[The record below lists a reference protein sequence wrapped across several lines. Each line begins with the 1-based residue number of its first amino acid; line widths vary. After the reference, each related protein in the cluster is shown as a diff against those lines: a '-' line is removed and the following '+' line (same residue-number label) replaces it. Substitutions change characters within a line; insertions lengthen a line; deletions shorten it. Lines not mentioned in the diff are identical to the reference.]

1 MNAKI
6 TQGLVWATI
15 SVLGAGYQW
24 FRGYNWWIAGFVFTV
39 FFPVL
44 VDGIGERS
52 KSRGGTGLPGMQRWL
67 LLGAAAG
74 MAGVG
79 VFDGLRG
86 GSWLVPVVLALILL
100 FFGWALGLPD
110 PEPPRQEPECDRDAP
125 PQVSWEEALMT
136 GSDADFT
143 YFVNETFPWVDW
155 KDPAEY
161 VLEQFRPH
169 IGGLGFRVRRDEEG
183 TEVTVTL
190 GDKARTFGPI
200 QGPEAAELI
209 EPLADFLS
217 PEYLLC
223 GYYFTEEN
231 DCQVI
236 PVFEAALWDRLKE
249 KRPDRAALFTPL
261 VEHKSLSRG
270 PRRR

>member
-6 TQGLVWATI
+6 RNGFFGATI
-15 SVLGAGYQW
+15 SGLGAGYQW
-24 FRGYNWWIAGFVFTV
+24 VRGHNWWIAGFVFTV
-39 FFPVL
+39 FLPVL

-52 KSRGGTGLPGMQRWL
+52 KGRGGSGLPRMQRWL

-74 MAGVG
+74 MTGVG
-79 VFDGLRG
+79 VLDGLRG
-86 GSWLVPVVLALILL
+86 GGWLVPVVLALILL

-110 PEPPRQEPECDRDAP
+110 PEPPRQEPEYDRDAL

-143 YFVNETFPWVDW
+143 YFVNETFPWADW
-155 KDPAEY
+155 TDAAED
-161 VLEQFRPH
+161 VLEQFCPH
-169 IGGLGFRVRRDEEG
+169 VAGLGFRVRRDAEG
-183 TEVTVTL
+183 AEVTVTF
-190 GDKARTFGPI
+190 GDKIRTFGPI
-200 QGPEAAELI
+200 RRAEAAELI
-209 EPLADFLS
+209 EPLADFLA
-217 PEYLLC
+217 PEYVLC
-223 GYYFTEEN
+223 GYYFTEGS
-231 DCQVI
+231 DTVVV